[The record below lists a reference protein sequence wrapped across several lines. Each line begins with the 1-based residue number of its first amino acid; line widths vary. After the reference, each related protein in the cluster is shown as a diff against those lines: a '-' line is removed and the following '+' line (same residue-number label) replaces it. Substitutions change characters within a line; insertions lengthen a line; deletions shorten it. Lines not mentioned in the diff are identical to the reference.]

1 MKMRFVLLQFGL
13 LLAIHANAHV
23 NLISPVGGEVFNAG
37 ETVNIQWEEVIS
49 HNTENWDLFFSGDGG
64 ITWNPIELDI
74 AEDSLSYQ
82 WVVPDTPTS
91 AGQIRIVMDNVGNDY
106 EDISENFTISST
118 TSIFEKAEFYNLKVF
133 PNPMTDKAVII
144 FANPD
149 NEIQSLVLYNTK
161 GQVVRELSSINS
173 DQIIMNR
180 NNLEKGV
187 YFFQLRS
194 KNEIRATGKII
205 IE

>member
-1 MKMRFVLLQFGL
+1 MNKKTALFIFCVFVVLN
-13 LLAIHANAHV
+13 AKAHV
-23 NLISPVGGEVFNAG
+23 NLISPVGGEDFNAG
-37 ETVNIQWEEVIS
+37 EILNIQWEIVIS

-106 EDISENFTISST
+106 QDNSDNFTISST
-118 TSIFEKAEFYNLKVF
+118 TSLFEQPKEYKLRVF
-133 PNPMTDKAVII
+133 PNPMTDKAIII
-144 FANPD
+144 FANPN
-149 NEIQSLVLYNTK
+149 NEIQSMILYNTK

-173 DQIIMNR
+173 HQIILKR
-180 NNLEKGV
+180 NNLEKGM

-194 KNEIRATGKII
+194 KNEIRATGKVI